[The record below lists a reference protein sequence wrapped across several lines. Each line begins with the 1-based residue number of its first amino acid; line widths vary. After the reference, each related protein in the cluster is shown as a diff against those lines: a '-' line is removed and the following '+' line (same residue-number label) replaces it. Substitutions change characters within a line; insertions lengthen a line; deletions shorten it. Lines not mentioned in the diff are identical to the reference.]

1 MKRIAILISGLF
13 LLIGTSANAQI
24 NTVPEYSAGQI
35 DSLSYLL
42 GFNFGYFIKANKFP
56 NIVDFARME
65 KAMHDVL
72 NTTVDANDPTF
83 EDQFEI
89 APSYMNQV
97 FDEVINKQMQIVVSA
112 NKAKGAEFLA
122 KNKKEKGVV
131 ETASGLQYRIIE
143 KGNEVKPSESS
154 NVMVKYTGKTLDGKV
169 FDSTDTP
176 ISLNLGRVIDG
187 WKEGM
192 QLIGEGGK
200 MTLWIPSDLAYGDR
214 GAGSDIGPGELI
226 IFDIE
231 LAAVGFDD

>member
-1 MKRIAILISGLF
+1 MKRLAILISGLF
-13 LLIGTSANAQI
+13 LLFGASANAQVK
-24 NTVPEYSAGQI
+24 VPEFTPGQV

-56 NIVDFARME
+56 DVVDFDRMQ
-65 KAMHDVL
+65 KAMKDVL
-72 NTTVDANDPTF
+72 STSVDPSDPSY

-89 APSYMNQV
+89 SPSYMNEV
-97 FDEVINKQMQIVVSA
+97 FDNAISKQMEIIVSG
-112 NKAKGAEFLA
+112 NKAAAAEFLA

-131 ETASGLQYRIIE
+131 ETESGLQYRIIE
-143 KGNEVKPSESS
+143 KGSDVKPSDIS
-154 NVMVKYTGKTLDGKV
+154 NVMVKYTGKTLEGKV

-176 ISLNLGRVIDG
+176 ISLNLGRVIEG
-187 WKEGM
+187 WKEGL

-200 MTLWIPSDLAYGDR
+200 MTLWIPSDLGYGDR